1 MTIVAFGTSLPE
13 LVTSVTAALKGK
25 ADIAVGNI
33 VGSNIFNIL
42 FVVGTSALITPVAYA
57 PAFLV
62 DSVVCIASTVLLWL
76 CVFRKKRLGGMA
88 MLAGY
93 AGYFVYLMR

>member
-1 MTIVAFGTSLPE
+1 M
-13 LVTSVTAALKGK
+13 TSVTAALKGK

-76 CVFRKKRLGGMA
+76 CVFRKKRLGRLGGMA